1 MGGFEKIFMLSQEQF
16 MDYKKYYDFAMEVY
30 ENIGKSESFPAFQ
43 KPTNNPVII
52 YNNYF

>member
-1 MGGFEKIFMLSQEQF
+1 MLSQDQF